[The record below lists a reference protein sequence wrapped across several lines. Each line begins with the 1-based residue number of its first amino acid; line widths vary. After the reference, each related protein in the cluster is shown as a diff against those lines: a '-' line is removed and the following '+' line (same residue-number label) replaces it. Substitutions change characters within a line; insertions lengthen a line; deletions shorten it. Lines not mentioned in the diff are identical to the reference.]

1 MDFMFKDID
10 FYKSFLDF
18 LKVKNRA
25 IASNLA
31 NVETPFY
38 KRLKVELMKREGD
51 IPLKTTNVRHISNI
65 PQKPFEYKIL
75 QDKSGLTGADGNNV
89 NVEREMVDLEK
100 VALKYELV
108 TKFMQGKFSSLE
120 MVIKGTGG

>member
-1 MDFMFKDID
+1 MFKDID